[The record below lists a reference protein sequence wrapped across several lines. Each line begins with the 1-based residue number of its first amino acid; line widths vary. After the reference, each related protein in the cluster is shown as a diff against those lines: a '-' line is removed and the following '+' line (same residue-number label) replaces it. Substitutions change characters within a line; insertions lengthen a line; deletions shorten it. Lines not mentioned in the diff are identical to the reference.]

1 MSAGPYLSNGSGV
14 LAARQFTPP
23 ELHENESGWH
33 IEFNAFDPSIGKMRR
48 KRIKVNRIKSIKARR
63 KYAKE
68 IIARLNDQ
76 LTHGWNPWI
85 AQDAANLDLFED
97 ALERYE
103 NYVEKMFE
111 DGYFRKETYSGYKS
125 NIKILREYIG
135 KQRPI
140 YYVYQ
145 FDRRFC
151 SDFLDHVFIERDNC
165 AQTRN
170 NYLNFLKVFS
180 GFLVDKGLL
189 KERPTNGI
197 APISKRLYRK
207 ERTGIPAATL
217 GKISEYLAKADPY
230 FLFACYLLHYC
241 FIRPV
246 EMTRL
251 RIKHFSLKD
260 STVTIPGGLSKNH
273 ETQTV
278 SIPKKVLLYGVD
290 LGVFSKPMGDF
301 LFSADGLR
309 PGDEEIDPKIFR
321 DHWEKVRKALK
332 LPKTM
337 KFYSLKD
344 SGITEM
350 CRHMDTVRVKDQ
362 ARHSSLATTTI
373 YLEEAEVY
381 REGDANIIQYD
392 GFL

>member
-1 MSAGPYLSNGSGV
+1 MSAGLFLSNGSGV

-23 ELHENESGWH
+23 ELRENESGWY
-33 IEFNAFDPSIGKMRR
+33 IEFNAYDPSKGKMRR
-48 KRIKVNRIKSIKARR
+48 KRIKVNRIKSVKARR
-63 KYAKE
+63 KYAKD

-76 LTHGWNPWI
+76 LNHGWNPWI

-97 ALERYE
+97 ALQRYE
-103 NYVEKMFE
+103 NFVEKMFS
-111 DGYFRKETYSGYKS
+111 DGYYRQETYAGYKS
-125 NIKILREYIG
+125 NIKILREYIE
-135 KQRPI
+135 KQRPV

-151 SDFLDHVFIERDNC
+151 TDFLDYVFIERENG

-197 APISKRLYRK
+197 APISKRLFRK
-207 ERTGIPAATL
+207 ERECIPPEIVK
-217 GKISEYLAKADPY
+217 KIAGHLHEHDPY
-230 FLFACYLLHYC
+230 FLLACYLLYYC

-251 RIKHFSLKD
+251 RIRHFSLKD
-260 STVTIPGGLSKNH
+260 CTLTIPGDLSKNH

-278 SIPKKVLLYGVD
+278 SIPKKVLLYGVE
-290 LGVFSKPMGDF
+290 LGIFSKPIGDY
-301 LFSADGLR
+301 LFSDGLR
-309 PGDEEIDPKIFR
+309 PGREPIDTKIFR
-321 DHWEKVRKALK
+321 DHWEKLRKALK
-332 LPKTM
+332 LTKTW

-344 SGITEM
+344 TGITEM
-350 CRHMDTVRVKDQ
+350 CGDIKAVKVKNQ
-362 ARHSSLATTTI
+362 ARHSSLATTNLYI
-373 YLEEAEVY
+373 ERAKVGG
-381 REGDANIIQYD
+381 EGDENIIRYD
-392 GFL
+392 GSL